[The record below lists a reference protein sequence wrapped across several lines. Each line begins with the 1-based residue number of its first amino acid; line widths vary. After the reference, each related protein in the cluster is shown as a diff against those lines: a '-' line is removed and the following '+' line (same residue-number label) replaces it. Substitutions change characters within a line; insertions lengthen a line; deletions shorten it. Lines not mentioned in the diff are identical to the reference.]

1 MLWLTDSPILRF
13 SFFLMV
19 DSPLIVIVRGV
30 VVVGCQARGAGID
43 VEVTEGWGK
52 VDELGTRV
60 KNIKI

>member
-1 MLWLTDSPILRF
+1 MMF
-13 SFFLMV
+13 SVLLMG
-19 DSPLIVIVRGV
+19 DSPLTVIVRGV

-43 VEVTEGWGK
+43 VEVTESWGR

>member
-1 MLWLTDSPILRF
+1 MF
-13 SFFLMV
+13 SVFLMG
-19 DSPLIVIVRGV
+19 DSPLTVIVRGV

-43 VEVTEGWGK
+43 VEVTESWGR